1 MFQKQSGGLDIKD
14 NKSHEEYMNGFC
26 QFLTTTILELIEKTC
41 RKISNKILLPF
52 HEDLLHH
59 GIFCREKTKFFFGRE
74 ELLANIHAR
83 IESNRRNTSTPIAL
97 IAESGCGKTSFM
109 ARLAQELR
117 IWYPTSAVFI
127 RFLGTSAR
135 STNIEL
141 VIRSLCRQLKLI
153 YGTGDDNNNNEEEDE
168 DDTSLT
174 FSSLVRIFHDR
185 LKYISKRSIK
195 NIVKKSRPKPL
206 FILLDAIDQF
216 EDTSKY
222 SFQFDS
228 WLLRYLPRDVHI
240 ILSFIPTIERF
251 NLKDLFSQFIRN
263 DESTMFT
270 VPRLRQNDCEDIIR
284 SSLQVYNR
292 QLTSEQYTY
301 LLTTVEHNPKPLYL
315 KLLIDISRRW
325 TCFQNESLKI
335 ELSLPETIENAVEQ
349 LFARLE
355 NRHGKEFVQYSLAY
369 LIYGLNGISENELE
383 DCLSINDIV
392 LNEIY
397 AHHDPPIP
405 NAIHVPS
412 LLCQSFLYSIK
423 EYLSRKRIHEKH
435 ILTFYHRKFFESTNK
450 RYQHLRKQCHEH
462 LIEIYSNDQ
471 STYKRTIQL
480 KKRNNKILENAD
492 RLISS
497 QMTNIL
503 NQRKLIALPY
513 HCLEYGQEKD
523 HLLRSICLFNLQFLS
538 CQLKSLGHT
547 IFLDSIRY
555 CLRLRPHWFDLKRLY
570 RAVWSI
576 DDESIQDTDVTLILA
591 EQILGFIDN
600 YQISQLYN
608 QNNSLNKNSDLEK
621 LLLDCQNYCNEHDNS
636 FRPLYASFP
645 QETGALAWSFSPV
658 THILHTNE
666 FYTLAILD
674 GFNNEENSNFIE
686 TYTVAII
693 NLQTGKVDKIFLDEA
708 FTHIWSGYITKNG
721 NKIYLF
727 GKTTVQIYNTRTG
740 DMLDERSLSWDNK
753 SFCNKAYCMTN
764 NEE

>member
-1 MFQKQSGGLDIKD
+1 MD
-14 NKSHEEYMNGFC
+14 EFC
-26 QFLTTTILELIEKTC
+26 QFLTSTILQLIETTC
-41 RKISNKILLPF
+41 RKISNKVLSPF

-59 GIFCREKTKFFFGRE
+59 AIFCREKTKFFFGRE
-74 ELLANIHAR
+74 ELLANIHSR
-83 IESNRRNTSTPIAL
+83 IELNRRNVSTPIAL

-109 ARLAQELR
+109 ARLAKELR

-141 VIRSLCRQLKLI
+141 VIRSLCRQLKLL
-153 YGTGDDNNNNEEEDE
+153 YGTEDENNDEDE
-168 DDTSLT
+168 DDNSIT

-185 LKYISKRSIK
+185 LKFISKKTSK
-195 NIVKKSRPKPL
+195 NLQKKSRPKPL

-222 SFQFDS
+222 SFQFES

-240 ILSFIPTIERF
+240 FLSFIPNIERF
-251 NLKDLFSQFIRN
+251 NLKDLFLQFLRN
-263 DESTMFT
+263 DESALFT

-284 SSLQVYNR
+284 SSLQAYNR

-315 KLLIDISRRW
+315 KLLFDIARRW
-325 TCFQNESLKI
+325 TCLSSESLQI
-335 ELSLPETIENAVEQ
+335 QLSLPETIEHAVEQ

-355 NRHGKEFVQYSLAY
+355 VRHGKEFIQYSLAY
-369 LIYGLNGISENELE
+369 LVYGLNGISENELE

-412 LLCQSFLYSIK
+412 LICQSLLYSIK
-423 EYLSRKRIHEKH
+423 EYLSRKRIHDKH
-435 ILTFYHRKFFESTNK
+435 ILSFYHRKFSESTIK
-450 RYQHLRKQCHEH
+450 RYQHLRQQCHEH
-462 LIEIYSNDQ
+462 LIEIYANDQ
-471 STYKRTIQL
+471 PAYKRTIQL
-480 KKRNNKILENAD
+480 KKRNNKIIIDAD

-503 NQRKLIALPY
+503 NQRKLVALPY
-513 HCLEYGQEKD
+513 HCLEYGTEKD

-547 IFLDSIRY
+547 VFLDSIRY
-555 CLRLRPHWFDLKRLY
+555 CLRLRPNWFDLKRLY

-576 DDESIQDTDVTLILA
+576 DDEFIEDSDVTLILA

-600 YQISQLYN
+600 YQINQLYN
-608 QNNSLNKNSDLEK
+608 EKNSLNKNDDLEK
-621 LLLDCQNYCNEHDNS
+621 LLLDCQIYCNEHENS
-636 FRPLYASFP
+636 FRSLYASFP
-645 QETGALAWSFSPV
+645 QETGALAWSFSPI
-658 THILHTNE
+658 TDILYMNE
-666 FYTLAILD
+666 FYTLVIID
-674 GFNNEENSNFIE
+674 

-693 NLQTGKVDKIFLDEA
+693 NLQTGKVDKISLDET
-708 FTHIWSGYITKNG
+708 FTEIWNGYITKNG

-727 GKTTVQIYNTRTG
+727 GKNAVQTFNSRTG
-740 DMLDERSLSWDNK
+740 DMIDERDLSWDNK
-753 SFCNKAYCMTN
+753 SYCNKAYCITS